1 MKKLIFMILLL
12 ISSISIF
19 GADRATIGLSAY
31 VPQDTRVMTKQISKD
46 KILVSLDN
54 LQDEHGQVTR
64 TVISSDNMIIQR
76 NKNKFALNL
85 NKKENKD
92 EVVVL
97 TVINSW

>member
-31 VPQDTRVMTKQISKD
+31 VPQDTRVMTKKISKD

-64 TVISSDNMIIQR
+64 TVISSDNMIIQK

-85 NKKENKD
+85 NKKEKKN

-97 TVINSW
+97 TVINS

>member
-19 GADRATIGLSAY
+19 GADKATIGLSAY
-31 VPQDTRVMTKQISKD
+31 VPQDTRVITKQINKD

-54 LQDEHGQVTR
+54 LQDEHGKITR
-64 TVISSDNMIIQR
+64 TVISSDNMIIQK

-85 NKKENKD
+85 NKKEKKN

-97 TVINSW
+97 TVINS

>member
-12 ISSISIF
+12 ISYINIF
-19 GADRATIGLSAY
+19 GEDTATIRLSAY

-97 TVINSW
+97 TVINS